1 MRRYWRS
8 LTPILH
14 MYGCLF
20 PRCGHYYINH
30 PVTMLDHYDMYL
42 LSLCLREERCGEKR
56 AAWRFAF
63 LPAGVLTFAEL
74 AAYMACSSLLHRVS
88 FW

>member
-1 MRRYWRS
+1 
-8 LTPILH
+8 
-14 MYGCLF
+14 
-20 PRCGHYYINH
+20 
-30 PVTMLDHYDMYL
+30 MLDHYDMYS

-56 AAWRFAF
+56 AAWRFVF